1 MRGHMTNAE
10 ILMVVFTAVIAVTGV
25 IGAIIFNGQLATMT
39 AQLDEMKIL
48 STLTKESIT
57 AANRAWIAPTA
68 ATLGKPLEDGLP
80 ARIQIRIVNVGR
92 EPALGLVWKV
102 ASILVPYIAPENGAD
117 ANTENIGPNVVCHG
131 LGPRQADGLVI
142 YPPGGGDYWL
152 PFEIPDTPENKRI
165 VDSVVKREGSLVI
178 QGCFAY
184 RAAGERRTSSFQF
197 FLRDVPNQPSPNW
210 RFNATLT
217 GNEAT

>member
-131 LGPRQADGLVI
+131 LGPRHNTVQIEEYRGQSVSVETSMGDGR
-142 YPPGGGDYWL
+142 W
-152 PFEIPDTPENKRI
+152 
-165 VDSVVKREGSLVI
+165 REP
-178 QGCFAY
+178 A
-184 RAAGERRTSSFQF
+184 RRCRRE
-197 FLRDVPNQPSPNW
+197 L
-210 RFNATLT
+210 TLHT
-217 GNEAT
+217 